1 MKEKIEIFEVGPRD
15 GFQSVKVDCI
25 LIPTEEKIKVI
36 DNIVDAGVKHI
47 EFTSFVSPK
56 AIPQLAD
63 SVEVTKYVLG
73 KYPNIDLFALVPN
86 LKGAKIGYEL
96 GLNKVCYVVSLS
108 SSHNK
113 ANINRTHE
121 QSLEAYKEIRENYP
135 DLEII
140 VDLAT
145 SFGCPFEGKYN
156 DTEKIINFLEDYVK
170 AGMKVC
176 CLCDT
181 IGIADP
187 MQVKNVIN
195 NIKENYPDLELMV
208 HFHDTRGLGMINTLT
223 AVNLGI
229 TKVQSTLGGLG
240 GCPFAPGASG
250 NLSTED
256 LVWMLNEM
264 GYDTGVSFPK
274 ILKAAKK
281 QIAMIPG
288 QYSGH
293 QININANFNGLNLN
307 K

>member
-195 NIKENYPDLELMV
+195 SIKKNYPDLELMV

>member
-195 NIKENYPDLELMV
+195 SIKENYPDLELMV
-208 HFHDTRGLGMINTLT
+208 HFHDTRGLGMVNTLT